1 MSAET
6 EKLFYTAF
14 DPDVPSPGT
23 FTQFYVDLDEARGGE
38 ITEPLIRELRRAN
51 PASPVCRLLAGHK
64 GSGKTVELMHMAREL
79 EKDGQFTVFHWLA
92 EATIDLA
99 GVDFPDLAL
108 GLVSGLAQW
117 LKDSY
122 GIKLEPGYFATLGP
136 RLKDY
141 LKSEVTFDDLDLE
154 LGIAKITGH
163 IKQSPNVRAQVRAAL
178 DPDSDSLLAAL
189 NAVIG
194 EAKEKLKAKGKSP
207 NLVILVDDLDKG
219 GWDRHPAGNMTTG
232 EFLFDKRHLQLRG
245 LLCHVVYVL
254 PLDLA
259 YQRIAGTIQTRY
271 GNPQFIPMVQI
282 RTRPPEN
289 RDYPR
294 GMEFMRTI
302 IRKRLHFAGIH
313 EDAEAFDPGVMD
325 TLIRASGGEPRQLM
339 HLIREALNYGA
350 LPLTARQAE
359 LAITSS
365 RKTLRRPLGKED
377 WAIIQSVATD
387 GLLPRDTASEERVRG
402 LLLNRHLL
410 QYANGD
416 EWFAPSPLLGELP
429 AA

>member
-6 EKLFYTAF
+6 ERLFYTAF

-23 FTQFYVDLDEARGGE
+23 FTQFYVDLDTARGGE
-38 ITEPLIRELRRAN
+38 ITEPLIRELRRAD
-51 PASPVCRLLAGHK
+51 PSRPVCRLLAGHK
-64 GSGKTVELMHMAREL
+64 GCGKTVELTHMAREL
-79 EKDGQFTVFHWLA
+79 ERDGQFTVFHWLA

-108 GLVSGLAQW
+108 GLVSGLAKW
-117 LKDSY
+117 LKETHS
-122 GIKLEPGYFATLGP
+122 ILLKPGYFSTLGT
-136 RLKDY
+136 RLKEY
-141 LKSEVTFDDLDLE
+141 LQSDVTFDEFDLE
-154 LGIAKITGH
+154 AGIAKVTGH
-163 IKQSPNVRAQVRAAL
+163 IKQSPTVRAKVRAAL
-178 DPDSDSLLAAL
+178 DPDSDSLLEAL

-194 EAKEKLKAKGKSP
+194 EAKQKLKEKGKSA

-219 GWDRHPAGNMTTG
+219 GWDKHPTAGMTTG

-271 GNPQFIPMVQI
+271 GNPRFVPMVQI

-289 RDYPR
+289 SDYAK
-294 GMEFMRTI
+294 GMDIMRTMV
-302 IRKRLHFAGIH
+302 RKRMAFADLL

-339 HLIREALNYGA
+339 HLVREALNYGN
-350 LPLTARQAE
+350 LPLSREQAD
-359 LAITSS
+359 LAIASS
-365 RKTLRRPLGKED
+365 RKTLRRPMGMED
-377 WAIIQSVATD
+377 WAIVKQVAAN

-402 LLLNRHLL
+402 LLLNRQVL
-410 QYANGD
+410 QYSNGD
-416 EWFAPSPLLGELP
+416 EWFAPSPLLGDPP
-429 AA
+429 A